1 MSAAVKLAIWNM
13 AAKLTLVSLWSLKDT
28 YQMKKTKKSNPFIKI
43 PGPEVEG
50 QVVTG
55 LKTSTTVKWNVS
67 SRDVRNLPSTIVLME
82 LRINRLVVKYTVN
95 YTLTIHAKGGKMQ
108 ILQVFVLIVTQ
119 T

>member
-1 MSAAVKLAIWNM
+1 
-13 AAKLTLVSLWSLKDT
+13 
-28 YQMKKTKKSNPFIKI
+28 MKKTKRSNPFTEILDLKI
-43 PGPEVEG
+43 EG

-95 YTLTIHAKGGKMQ
+95 YTLTIHAKGAKMQ
-108 ILQVFVLIVTQ
+108 ILQAFVLIVMQ